1 MTKEEALKLSIEML
15 SPDHREYT
23 EDIHKNFIDIVYY
36 DFEYKYKTL
45 SHAYE
50 NEKYWRSHYE
60 SKCGV
65 CGTCKYFHDGK
76 YPDDRY
82 CDKDISMCEEF
93 SLLERNF
100 GCNLWEKKN
109 ERD

>member
-1 MTKEEALKLSIEML
+1 MTRDEFKKEHGIGVFVYE
-15 SPDHREYT
+15 P
-23 EDIHKNFIDIVYY
+23 IVYESSDVEEIIDNLY
-36 DFEYKYKTL
+36 DKFESEYKTL
-45 SHAYE
+45 LYVYE
-50 NEKYWRSHYE
+50 NERYWRNHCE

-100 GCNLWEKKN
+100 GCNLWEKKD
-109 ERD
+109 ET